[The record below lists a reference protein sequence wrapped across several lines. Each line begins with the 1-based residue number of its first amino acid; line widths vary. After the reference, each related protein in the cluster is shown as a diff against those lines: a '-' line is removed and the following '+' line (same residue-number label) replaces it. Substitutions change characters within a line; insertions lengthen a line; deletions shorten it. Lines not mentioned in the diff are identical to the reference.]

1 GGQCQGVSTGTGPGP
16 MGTLAPP
23 GLPLPDLQLG
33 ELQMADGIML
43 TAKKFNLAIT
53 FFYHAQESLN
63 AEYGRVRSASTRCQ
77 VLSSTSSTRV
87 SLLRGDFRELGF
99 TKVGTSGGVTTYSA
113 VSGKGTTSSL

>member
-1 GGQCQGVSTGTGPGP
+1 

-99 TKVGTSGGVTTYSA
+99 TKVGTSGAKSMRRSA
-113 VSGKGTTSSL
+113 VNPRMRILPASAIGLTAAGWSSMS